1 MTTPQTLPRPQRA
14 ALVELDTTPAARERR
29 RFPGW
34 RWVAVA
40 LGFPIAGYIGWKV
53 GGRVDA
59 VGAALVG
66 GALTGAGIGAV
77 QWWAADGALGRPAA
91 WIAASAVGFAA
102 GLAAGA
108 ALVGYDTDLGS
119 LALMGLVTGAALGAT
134 QGLVLAREGR
144 HDLALPWGLAMPV
157 LFALGWCASTGIGVD
172 VEDQFTVF
180 GAAGSILFMLLSG
193 LLLARFTP
201 ARTPAP

>member
-1 MTTPQTLPRPQRA
+1 MTSPEILPRPRRA
-14 ALVELDTTPAARERR
+14 AAVELDTAPATHERR
-29 RFPGW
+29 LFPGW

-40 LGFPIAGYIGWKV
+40 LGFPIAGYIGWIV

-66 GALTGAGIGAV
+66 GAVTGAGIGAV
-77 QWWAADGALGRPAA
+77 QWWAAEGALGRPAA
-91 WIAASAVGFAA
+91 WIAGSAVGFAA

-108 ALVGYDTDLGS
+108 AMVGYDTDLGS
-119 LALMGLVTGAALGAT
+119 LALMGLATGASLGAA
-134 QGLVLAREGR
+134 QGLVLAREGN
-144 HDLALPWGLAMPV
+144 HGLALPWGLAMPV

-172 VEDQFTVF
+172 VDDQFTVF

-193 LLLARFTP
+193 LLLARFSS
-201 ARTPAP
+201 ARTQAS